1 MSDMR
6 KWGRRVGTALG
17 AIVALLLLVVAGI
30 LLTGFARTS
39 KRWTIADEPIQA
51 RTDSATLAYGAHV
64 AMTRGCTECHGPNL
78 GGNVLMNGF
87 PMGRLAAP
95 NLTRGRGGAAARF
108 TDADWSRAIRH
119 GVSPEGRSYILMPAF
134 EYSRMGDE
142 DLTALVSY
150 IKSVPPVDTVQPSR
164 KLGPVL
170 QLGVVFGMFP
180 LQARLIDH
188 TRPRPAPPA
197 AGVSVAY
204 GEYLAATCRGCH
216 GQDLTGGAADRP
228 GAPLPP
234 NLNPAGNVG
243 RWSDAQFI
251 TTIRTGRTPEG
262 RVLNPDFMPW
272 KAFAN
277 HTDDELRAIHMYLR
291 SLPAKTKAAT

>member
-1 MSDMR
+1 MR
-6 KWGRRVGTALG
+6 KWGRRLGIAL
-17 AIVALLLLVVAGI
+17 ASVVALVLLVIAGI
-30 LLTGFARTS
+30 LLVSFVRTS
-39 KRWTIADEPIQA
+39 KRWTVADEPIQA
-51 RTDSATLAYGAHV
+51 RTDLATLAHGAHV
-64 AMTRGCTECHGPNL
+64 AVTRGCTDCHGQNL
-78 GGNVLMNGF
+78 GGTVLMNAF

-119 GVSPEGRSYILMPAF
+119 GVSPEGRSYILMPSF
-134 EYSRMGDE
+134 EYSRMGDA

-164 KLGPVL
+164 RLGPVL
-170 QLGVVFGMFP
+170 QLGVVFGSFP

-188 TRPRPAPPA
+188 DAPRPPVPE
-197 AGVSVAY
+197 AGVTVAY

-216 GQDLTGGAADRP
+216 SQDLTGGSSGPP

-234 NLNPAGNVG
+234 NLTPAGNPG

-251 TTIRTGRTPEG
+251 TAMRTGRTPEG
-262 RVLNPDFMPW
+262 RVLNPEFMPW
-272 KAFAN
+272 RAFAH
-277 HTDDELRAIHMYLR
+277 HTDDELRAIYLYLR
-291 SLPAKTKAAT
+291 SLPAKTKAAS